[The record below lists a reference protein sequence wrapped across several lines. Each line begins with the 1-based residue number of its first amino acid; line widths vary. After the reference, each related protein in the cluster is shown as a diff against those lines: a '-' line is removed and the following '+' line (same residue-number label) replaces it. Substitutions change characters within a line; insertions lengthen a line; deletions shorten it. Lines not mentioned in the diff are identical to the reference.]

1 MQSMASHFAQGIGGA
16 LSLAFIAFS
25 TVFLVLGG
33 LTLIIMGVKYLSAI
47 GERKPG
53 VKPPAPPKP
62 QAGSGPG
69 SVATPQA
76 PGAAVSGH
84 DQKKVIAAIAGALL
98 ACGEGARIKSIRPV
112 AGPSGL
118 VGSLWKQAALM
129 EGLKKLDR
137 NLWKK

>member
-1 MQSMASHFAQGIGGA
+1 MASHFAEGVGGA

-33 LTLIIMGVKYLSAI
+33 LTLIIMGVKYLSVI
-47 GERKPG
+47 GERKPA
-53 VKPPAPPKP
+53 VKPPSAPSTRP
-62 QAGSGPG
+62 GSGAAPAAVPAPAVPG
-69 SVATPQA
+69 A
-76 PGAAVSGH
+76 PGGTG

-112 AGPSGL
+112 GGQGVL